1 MRRMRP
7 MVRVLSGLALL
18 ALAALWPTSAH
29 AGLAPQSGD
38 DLTLDVHVGFDG
50 YLQPGAWTPIT
61 VTASND
67 GPDLTGEVRVVVNSL
82 TGARTIYSRPIELP
96 RTSRKTITLYANDIT
111 AFGNEVQVDLL
122 EHGRVVMSQRVHI
135 STVSPT
141 TLLIGVWSDSPP
153 GLADLALVEPS
164 SGEVAVATL
173 TAADL
178 PALATGWQALDVLV
192 IADADT
198 GQLTPDQS
206 AALRRW
212 VAGGGRLVIVSGVGF
227 QRTLSGLSDLSPV
240 AAAGTQTISLAPLA
254 DLAGEPFAA
263 QVEPAAPV
271 AVGELVPGAR
281 LLAAADGLPLAASW
295 QVGYGQ
301 VHFLAADPNLEPLRS
316 WDGME
321 SLWRALLLVGR
332 PRPAWAYGFSSQ
344 WDYARQAVAAV
355 PGVSLPSAVQL
366 CGFLALYVALIGPV
380 NYLVLSR
387 LKRRELAWFTIPAL
401 IVVFSA
407 IAYVTGFQLRGSR
420 AILHRLSSVHSWSG
434 SDLAKVDAI
443 VGVWSP
449 RRARYD
455 IQVEPGYLT
464 HPMPR
469 DLGGAFSAIPDVRVE
484 QGEAVTLRDV
494 RVDVGSVQPFV
505 VEGFTVD
512 APRVSGRLALRNE
525 AGGLR
530 VSGSV
535 SNASNVSLRD
545 VALALGGV
553 AIPLGDLPARS
564 VLQVDELLTGGQAA
578 RAPTSPLDPFP
589 EAGGFGYYGGYD
601 SFVSGVAGRGN
612 CYAAPEAQR
621 RCNLFLSLLNGQGYG
636 AGLTLF
642 GWSESAPFAMQVLNA
657 STETV
662 DTTLHAIEL
671 EADFVPAGQGTIE
684 VPPGLTTWRTLDDP
698 YGYASPYNLY
708 IYSGQQFTFRFEPS
722 ALVPPL
728 EVQSFTIHL
737 DLQYG
742 GEPLVQAHNFQTGLW
757 DTLVLAG
764 SGSTFVQEAGRYVD
778 PAGGVELRVVS
789 IKGDFSVQISRF
801 DVTLRGAVMSP

>member
-1 MRRMRP
+1 MRTMAC
-7 MVRVLSGLALL
+7 VLSGLVLL
-18 ALAALWPTSAH
+18 ALAALRPTPAY
-29 AGLAPQSGD
+29 AEPVPQPGD

-50 YLQPGAWTPIT
+50 YLQSGAWTPIT

-67 GPDLTGEVRVVVNSL
+67 GPDLAGEVRVVVDPL
-82 TGARTIYSRPIELP
+82 TGVRTIYSRPIELP

-111 AFGNEVQVDLL
+111 AFSTEVQVDLL
-122 EHGRVVMSQRVHI
+122 EHGRVVMSERVRVF
-135 STVSPT
+135 TVSPT
-141 TLLIGVWSDSPP
+141 TLLIGVWSDSPQ

-178 PALATGWQALDVLV
+178 PALAPGWQALDVLV

-212 VAGGGRLVIVSGVGF
+212 VAGGGRLVIVGGVGF

-240 AAAGTQTISLAPLA
+240 AVAGTQTVSLAPLA
-254 DLAGEPFAA
+254 DLAGEPFAP
-263 QVEPAAPV
+263 QTEPAAPV
-271 AVGELVPGAR
+271 ATGALAPGAR
-281 LLAAADGLPLAASW
+281 PLAAADGLPLAAFR

-301 VHFLAADPNLEPLRS
+301 VYFLAADPNLEPLRS

-321 SLWRALLLVGR
+321 SLWRVLLSAGR

-366 CGFLALYVALIGPV
+366 CGFLALYVVLIGPV

-387 LKRRELAWFTIPAL
+387 LKRRELAWFTIPTL

-420 AILHRLSSVHSWSG
+420 AILHRLSFMHSWSG
-434 SDLAKVDAI
+434 SNLAEVNAI

-455 IQVEPGYLT
+455 IQVEPGYLAY
-464 HPMPR
+464 PMPR
-469 DLGGAFSAIPDVRVE
+469 DLGGVLSAIPDVRVD
-484 QGEAVTLRDV
+484 QGETITLRDV

-505 VEGFTVD
+505 VEGFTAD

-525 AGGLR
+525 PGGLR
-530 VSGSV
+530 VSGPV
-535 SNASNVSLRD
+535 SNAGDVDLRD

-553 AIPLGDLPARS
+553 AIPLGDLPAGS
-564 VLQVDELLTGGQAA
+564 VLQVDELLAGGQAA
-578 RAPTSPLDPFP
+578 RAPASPLDPFP
-589 EAGGFGYYGGYD
+589 EVGGFGYYGGYD
-601 SFVSGVAGRGN
+601 SFVSGIAARGN
-612 CYAAPEAQR
+612 CTAAPEAQR
-621 RCNLFLSLLNGQGYG
+621 RCNLLLSLLNGQGYG

-642 GWSESAPFAMQVLNA
+642 GWSESAPFATQVLNA
-657 STETV
+657 GAETV
-662 DTTLHAIEL
+662 DTTLHAVEL
-671 EADFVPAGQGTIE
+671 EADFVPAGQGTVE
-684 VPPGLTTWRTLDDP
+684 VPPGLMTWRPLDDP

-737 DLQYG
+737 DQQYG
-742 GEPLVQAHNFQTGLW
+742 GEDLPLVQAHNFQTGLW
-757 DTLVLAG
+757 DTIILAG
-764 SGSTFVQEAGRYVD
+764 SGSTFVQDAGRYVD
-778 PAGGVELRVVS
+778 PAGGVELRVV
-789 IKGDFSVQISRF
+789 GVENGFSAQVGRF